1 MCDTVVATGNVT
13 ADGVVLFG
21 KNSDREPNE
30 AQYLVH
36 VPSADHPAGSYVRC
50 TYIEVPQ
57 VQHTYAVLLSKPYW
71 IWGAEMGI
79 NEHGVA
85 IGNEAVFTKLPHER
99 QPGLIGMD
107 LLRLALERAASAR
120 EAVSVII
127 KLLARYGQGG
137 NCSRHH
143 RQVYH
148 NSFLIADPH
157 TAWVLETAGR
167 QWAAKEVE
175 GVYTISNGLTIGTE
189 WDLASDGL
197 IEVAVRRGWC
207 RGRDDFH
214 FARCYSDFLYT
225 TFSASRRRRSRTM
238 SLLGAQAGHITVD
251 TVIATLRD
259 HGGAESWHPDRRLLG
274 MTVCAHASFGPAL
287 SSQTAG
293 SLVSHLDPTYPTHF
307 VTGTAAPCTGIFKP
321 VWIDTLIPGEDR
333 VPSEIYDEA
342 TLFWRHEILH
352 RLTLRNYPAL
362 LARYRDARDALE
374 RRFLTEALAMASAP
388 VEQRAAYVR
397 ECFAAAL
404 DAETR
409 WTEAVR
415 TADVGRR
422 ERWLHRV
429 AWRRWNRQAGIEDA
443 MAT

>member
-1 MCDTVVATGNVT
+1 MCDTVVATGKVT
-13 ADGVVLFG
+13 ADGVVLLG

-30 AQYLVH
+30 AQHLVH
-36 VPSADHPAGSYVRC
+36 VPSADHPAGSHVRC
-50 TYIEVPQ
+50 TYIEIPQ

-71 IWGAEMGI
+71 IWGAEMGV

-120 EAVSVII
+120 EAVSVITE
-127 KLLARYGQGG
+127 LLARYGQGG
-137 NCSRHH
+137 NCSRYH

-189 WDLASDGL
+189 WDLASDDL
-197 IEVAVRRGWC
+197 VEVAVRRGWC
-207 RGRDDFH
+207 RDREEFH

-225 TFSASRRRRSRTM
+225 TFGDSRRRRARTM
-238 SLLGAQAGHITVD
+238 ALLEAQAGHITVS
-251 TVIATLRD
+251 TMIATLRD
-259 HGGAESWHPDRRLLG
+259 HGGSPTWRPDRGLTG
-274 MTVCAHASFGPAL
+274 MTVCAHASFGPIRR
-287 SSQTAG
+287 SQTAG
-293 SLVSHLDPTYPTHF
+293 SLVSHLDPAHPTHF
-307 VTGTAAPCTGIFKP
+307 VTGTAAPCTSLFKP
-321 VWIDTLIPGEDR
+321 VWLDAPLPDMGPTPTDK
-333 VPSEIYDEA
+333 YDDA
-342 TLFWRHEILH
+342 SLYWRHERLH

-374 RRFLTEALAMASAP
+374 RRFLTEALAMADAP
-388 VEQRAAYVR
+388 AEQRATYAR
-397 ECFAAAL
+397 ECFATASE
-404 DAETR
+404 AEAR

-429 AWRRWNRQAGIEDA
+429 AWRRWNREAGIPDT
-443 MAT
+443 M